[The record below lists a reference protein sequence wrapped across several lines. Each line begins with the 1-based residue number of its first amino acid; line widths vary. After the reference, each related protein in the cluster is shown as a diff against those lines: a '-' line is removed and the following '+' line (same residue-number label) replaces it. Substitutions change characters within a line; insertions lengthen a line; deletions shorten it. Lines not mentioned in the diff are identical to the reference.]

1 MPFMTV
7 IWKVQDMI
15 RKFFGTVALGSLF
28 VGGLAASHLAF
39 AQPGGEGPGRGGR
52 GGMMAMA
59 DTNKD
64 GAISKAELTAG
75 LEARFA
81 KMDVDKDGK
90 LTQADRDAMRAQ
102 RLDMRFAALDT
113 DKNGQ
118 VSKAEFTAA
127 HEARA
132 DKRAG
137 RGEGRKWGGR
147 HHAGPGKRGMMMG
160 GRGDAN
166 KDGTVTRAEFMA
178 GPVAMF
184 DKADANKDGKVTADE
199 MKAARQAMR
208 GAWKDRKAPP
218 PPAG

>member
-1 MPFMTV
+1 
-7 IWKVQDMI
+7 MI

-39 AQPGGEGPGRGGR
+39 AQPGPGAAPGPR
-52 GGMMAMA
+52 GGMMQQA

-64 GAISKAELTAG
+64 GKISKAELTAA
-75 LEARFA
+75 LEGRFA

-90 LTQADRDAMRAQ
+90 LTQQDRDAMKAQ
-102 RLDMRFAALDT
+102 RMDNRFARLDA

-118 VSKAEFTAA
+118 VSKTEFTAA

-132 DKRAG
+132 DKRAERRAEAGKPGEREG
-137 RGEGRKWGGR
+137 RGWGGR
-147 HHAGPGKRGMMMG
+147 GHHRDPGKGGMMMG
-160 GRGDAN
+160 GPRGDAN
-166 KDGTVTRAEFMA
+166 KDGTVTKAEFMA
-178 GPVAMF
+178 GPLAMF
-184 DKADANKDGKVTADE
+184 AKADTNKDGSVTAEE
-199 MKAARQAMR
+199 MKAGREAMR